1 MVRSGLLAVVASL
14 LVVRAFAA
22 PIDSLGSAS
31 QHVRDAAAE
40 RLRETFVAP
49 PRSRWEPVVAALKPG
64 DSRESVLQALKP
76 YGVADAGPRISGG
89 GASSE
94 QYRLDEVW
102 VLIASFGRSDELLRT
117 ELTEL
122 IAHVWV
128 TPAPDFSGVWT
139 TYFVNGQRSHEIQ
152 YKDGRYFGT
161 FIAFR
166 ADGSQ
171 LYRQHYRL
179 EGVEGEDTGYFP
191 SGAVMYHGQYRNNT
205 QFGTWVWYN
214 EDGSVRSTQDFP
226 GPDAAAPEPQPE
238 H

>member
-14 LVVRAFAA
+14 LVGRVFAA

-31 QHVRDAAAE
+31 QHVRDAAAG
-40 RLRETFVAP
+40 RLREAFVAT
-49 PRSRWEPVVAALKPG
+49 PRSRWEPVVAALKLG
-64 DSRESVLQALKP
+64 DSKDSVLQALKP

-89 GASSE
+89 GASTE

-128 TPAPDFSGVWT
+128 APAPDFTGVWT
-139 TYFVNGQRSHEIQ
+139 TYFVNGRRSHEIQ
-152 YKDGRYFGT
+152 YKDGRTFGT
-161 FIAFR
+161 VTLFR
-166 ADGSQ
+166 SDGS
-171 LYRQHYRL
+171 RAVVQHHGL
-179 EGVEGEDTGYFP
+179 QGAEGDDTGYFP
-191 SGAVMYHGQYRNNT
+191 SGAVQYHGQYRNNA
-205 QFGTWVWYN
+205 QVGTWVWYN

-226 GPDAAAPEPQPE
+226 AQ
-238 H
+238 